1 MDKMQLL
8 KSVIG
13 TLGIYLIFSVFTV
26 IFYLFL
32 PYHGDLGIGGLANVS
47 HMIFY
52 YTVCLPLCGIA
63 GALLFKGKIPVWLWT
78 AATVLFTAAM
88 TFITGGNTSDLLFNV
103 AIVLPFTLIPFC
115 IVKLCFYVCEN
126 AKKQ

>member
-32 PYHGDLGIGGLANVS
+32 PYHGDPGIGGLANVS

-88 TFITGGNTSDLLFNV
+88 TFITGGNTSGSPVQRCDSAAFY
-103 AIVLPFTLIPFC
+103 AYSVLYRQAVF
-115 IVKLCFYVCEN
+115 LCL
-126 AKKQ
+126 